1 MKKTMSRSSQLA
13 SRLMYCALTSL
24 RDLGGSARGAD
35 VLDLIPQKIPLDAWA
50 EEIIESNGLSR
61 WRTFAHF
68 FSVDAVKAGYLLKA
82 KGVWTLTPE
91 GIEALKLGEEGYFY
105 AAQSAYRK
113 WRKNQLANAGNTDT
127 ETAIFR
133 TEDVLPEMVP
143 PEVQFDALKQELHSN
158 LAAEILERIKASS
171 WQFFEQLV
179 INVLVAMGYGGA
191 DAKSQAFQ
199 RGNDGG
205 IDGFVNQDRLGLDV
219 FYVQAKRWTEQSVGR
234 PDIQQFVGA
243 LAGRQANRGIFITTS
258 RYTAEA
264 KEFVKNL
271 NVKVILID
279 GEHLAQLMIEYGVG
293 VSVWKSFELKRI
305 DSDFFVDE

>member
-1 MKKTMSRSSQLA
+1 MNKVMSRSNKLA
-13 SRLMYCALTSL
+13 SRLMYCALSSL
-24 RDLGGSARGAD
+24 RDMGGSGRGAD
-35 VLDLIPQKIPLDAWA
+35 VLDLLPSKIDLDSWA
-50 EEIIESNGLSR
+50 QEIIESNGLTR

-82 KGVWTLTPE
+82 KGVWTITPE
-91 GIEALKLGEEGYFY
+91 GVEALKLGEEGYFY

-113 WRKNQLANAGNTDT
+113 WRKNQLVNAGGA
-127 ETAIFR
+127 EIEPASVKL
-133 TEDVLPEMVP
+133 EEALPEMVP
-143 PEVQFDALKQELHSN
+143 PEVQFDSLKQELHSN
-158 LAAEILERIKASS
+158 LAAEILERIKGNS

-179 INVLVAMGYGGA
+179 IHVLVAMGYGGA
-191 DAKSQAFQ
+191 DGKSQAFR
-199 RGNDGG
+199 RGGDGG
-205 IDGFVNQDRLGLDV
+205 IDGFINQDRLGLDV
-219 FYVQAKRWTEQSVGR
+219 FYVQAKRWTDQSVGR

-243 LAGRQANRGIFITTS
+243 LAGRQASRGIFITSS
-258 RYTAEA
+258 RFTAEA